1 MCLVLVSR
9 RMKEGTL
16 TKEMDAGWAGVEVK
30 TSELGGMKGGSA
42 VGSSAEIFKSKA
54 LCESVSSCMA
64 PSGLA

>member
-1 MCLVLVSR
+1 
-9 RMKEGTL
+9 MKEGTL

-42 VGSSAEIFKSKA
+42 VGSSAERGRAGIFKSKA